1 MFIRRTQTRN
11 TTSGETYHTRRLVR
25 SAGVDGKVK
34 RSDCPLVTLGL
45 VLDGSGFVRRSEV
58 FAGNVSEGQTLAGML
73 AGLNAPA
80 GALVVM
86 DRGIATEAN
95 RVWLREQGYRYLVV
109 SRERS
114 RQFDP
119 KQATTLINA
128 AGECLHLEKTLSE
141 DATEVK
147 LYGYSERRADKQT
160 GIHTRFTQRFEA
172 ELDKIAAGL
181 HKPRTTKRLDRLWER
196 IGRLKAQSRGTC
208 RSCGERCRTT
218 ASRRLLELAL
228 RHPLKE
234 SVECVSITQTRG
246 CGVVLGRQ
254 CLLACELSLGGGT
267 PEQTGRP
274 LSFRRDDPKFDQTA
288 GRFAVHDEQPRHD
301 HENIPVR
308 AAMLFQCAF
317 QLALVEEDGV
327 VALHLGALPRL
338 ERECQDQRR

>member
-218 ASRRLLELAL
+218 ASRRTGPPCASGSPARCCPSTLNPEAS
-228 RHPLKE
+228 RNWSTDPPKTKE
-234 SVECVSITQTRG
+234 SPLCSATRRFLETQITVLHASFLRAAKYG
-246 CGVVLGRQ
+246 LGFYLGRFF
-254 CLLACELSLGGGT
+254 LARSHNCSTEGIKS
-267 PEQTGRP
+267 
-274 LSFRRDDPKFDQTA
+274 
-288 GRFAVHDEQPRHD
+288 
-301 HENIPVR
+301 R
-308 AAMLFQCAF
+308 ANPQ
-317 QLALVEEDGV
+317 
-327 VALHLGALPRL
+327 VA
-338 ERECQDQRR
+338 